1 MPLLLLGLLVKSRPG
16 KGIAE
21 ASTSQVVLSQA
32 TWVLSKEYEPF
43 SHYWEVLELVRRLL
57 ISAVM
62 LAIPATYA
70 MMRLIVAL
78 VTCFVYLILLFT
90 VRPFKRLDDT
100 IVAAA
105 ANTLLVFT
113 FITAIFINVH
123 DGISDSEGLSD
134 ELGTKIA
141 IDVLGFNSTF
151 DISMTLIGL
160 GFAQVFIVVTVI
172 AIKLKRVVDAAT
184 LQQHSRNLE
193 RTLRAIQ
200 STKLLRHPAVFIT
213 YESLRRQ
220 GRIPS
225 HEDARASGE
234 LHVVDTWEMLLQF
247 VDDEATLFVSH
258 QW

>member
-1 MPLLLLGLLVKSRPG
+1 
-16 KGIAE
+16 
-21 ASTSQVVLSQA
+21 
-32 TWVLSKEYEPF
+32 
-43 SHYWEVLELVRRLL
+43 
-57 ISAVM
+57 
-62 LAIPATYA
+62 
-70 MMRLIVAL
+70 
-78 VTCFVYLILLFT
+78 
-90 VRPFKRLDDT
+90 
-100 IVAAA
+100 
-105 ANTLLVFT
+105 
-113 FITAIFINVH
+113 
-123 DGISDSEGLSD
+123 
-134 ELGTKIA
+134 
-141 IDVLGFNSTF
+141 
-151 DISMTLIGL
+151 MTLIGL

-258 QW
+258 QWQASALDPCPVEPQLVRPVTLGFSDPCFDARTAGSVAPRQSAPSQFELSICRFRHRRL